1 LIASDNRVPSE
12 KINQVMKALITDNT
26 GKNPK
31 MILDE
36 VQTPDPG
43 DYDLLVKI
51 EATALNRADLLQKK
65 GKYPPPKNAS
75 PILGL
80 EMAGV
85 VEEVGYQVTRFEP
98 GDHVFGLLAGGGY
111 AEYCTIHERMAMNK
125 PEDFSFEEA
134 ASIPEVFLTAF
145 QALKYLGDIKKNE
158 TVLIH
163 AGASGVGTAAIQ
175 LAKHLFN
182 ARVIT
187 TASKK
192 FKLDACKELGA
203 DLAINYKKEDFSA
216 VIKKERGKN
225 SVDLIIDFVGA
236 PYWEKNIG
244 MLALD
249 GRIIYLS
256 MLGGTEI
263 PKADLL
269 PVLRKRLQIKGS
281 TLRNRTDEYKMRL
294 TSDFHSYAMELLE
307 TGDIKPVID
316 KIYNWEDVEEAHK
329 RMEKNKNVGKI
340 ILSGM

>member
-1 LIASDNRVPSE
+1 
-12 KINQVMKALITDNT
+12 MKALTTDT
-26 GKNPK
+26 SGKNPK
-31 MILDE
+31 MILNE
-36 VQTPDPG
+36 VQTPEPG
-43 DYDLLVKI
+43 DYELLVKV
-51 EATALNRADLLQKK
+51 EAASLNRADLLQKK

-85 VEEVGYQVTRFEP
+85 VEKVGFQVTRYEP
-98 GDHVFGLLAGGGY
+98 GDYVFGLLTGGGY

-134 ASIPEVFLTAF
+134 AAVPEVFLTAF
-145 QALKYLGDIKKNE
+145 QALKYLGNIKKNE

-175 LAKHLFN
+175 LAKQLFS

-192 FKLDACKELGA
+192 NKLDACKDLGA
-203 DLAINYKKEDFSA
+203 DLAINYKKQDFNT
-216 VIKKERGKN
+216 VIKEELGKN

-236 PYWEKNIG
+236 PYWEQNIDI
-244 MLALD
+244 LALD
-249 GRIIYLS
+249 GCIIYLS
-256 MLGGTEI
+256 MLGGSEI

-269 PVLRKRLQIKGS
+269 PILRKRLQIKGS
-281 TLRNRTDEYKMRL
+281 TLRNRSDEYKMRL

-316 KIYNWEDVEEAHK
+316 KIYNWEDAEEAHK
-329 RMEKNKNVGKI
+329 RMEKNKNIGKI
-340 ILSGM
+340 VLSGM

>member
-1 LIASDNRVPSE
+1 
-12 KINQVMKALITDNT
+12 MKALITDT
-26 GKNPK
+26 SGKKPK
-31 MILDE
+31 MIIDE
-36 VQTPDPG
+36 ADIPEQG
-43 DYDLLVKI
+43 DYELLVKI

-75 PILGL
+75 SILGL
-80 EMAGV
+80 EMAGIV
-85 VEEVGYQVTRFEP
+85 KEVGFQVTRFEP
-98 GDHVFGLLAGGGY
+98 GDRVFGLLSGGGY
-111 AEYCTIHERMAMNK
+111 AEYCTIHERLAMNM
-125 PEDFSFEEA
+125 PENFSYEEA
-134 ASIPEVFLTAF
+134 TAIPEVFLTAF

-163 AGASGVGTAAIQ
+163 AAASGVGTAAIQ
-175 LAKHLFN
+175 LAKQLFN

-192 FKLDACKELGA
+192 NKLDACKNLGG
-203 DLAINYKKEDFSA
+203 DLMINYKKQDFSA
-216 VIKKERGKN
+216 VIKEEFGKN

-236 PYWEKNIG
+236 PYWEQNIG
-244 MLALD
+244 ILAMD

-263 PKADLL
+263 PKIDLL
-269 PVLRKRLQIKGS
+269 PILRKRLQVKGS

-329 RMEKNKNVGKI
+329 RMEKNKNIGKI